1 MIFSAIVQRVVA
13 AYETRLADAKR
24 ESAGLRAALSQ
35 LEKEHRAL
43 VNEQARHLPAPELN
57 RAVTHLMV
65 SPRCTRGA
73 QYDVI
78 SAGHR
83 VQDGHR

>member
-1 MIFSAIVQRVVA
+1 MIASAHRCYKRSTIVQRVVA

-43 VNEQARHLPAPELN
+43 VNEQARLLP
-57 RAVTHLMV
+57 
-65 SPRCTRGA
+65 
-73 QYDVI
+73 
-78 SAGHR
+78 
-83 VQDGHR
+83 